1 MPSTVPTDAA
11 HQTGPKV
18 PTGIVPNVLTDLSSQ
33 NQQGLNVR
41 EYPGTA
47 GHRRGW
53 WSLGDSNP

>member
-18 PTGIVPNVLTDLSSQ
+18 PTGKVPNVLTDLSAQ
-33 NQQGLNVR
+33 NLQKRLGVSR
-41 EYPGTA
+41 TA
-47 GHRRGW
+47 GRKGW